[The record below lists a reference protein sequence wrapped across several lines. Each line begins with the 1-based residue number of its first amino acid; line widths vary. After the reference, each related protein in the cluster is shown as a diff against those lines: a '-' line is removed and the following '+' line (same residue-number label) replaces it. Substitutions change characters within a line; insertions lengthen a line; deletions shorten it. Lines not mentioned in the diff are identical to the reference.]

1 MIRKVKKMVGYILY
15 VFIGSWMPHYQG
27 GLKWTLCKK
36 YKQLCGKL
44 MFDYCGK
51 NVDIGRK
58 ISFSS
63 EISLGDNS
71 SIGDYSHIAGKV
83 SIGKDVMMSPRV
95 TFLASNHNYKRTDIP
110 MNKQG
115 GTEEEIVVG
124 DDVWI
129 GYGSTILAGVNI
141 GNGVIIC
148 AGAVVTKDVGDFCI
162 VGGVPAKVIKNRKQ
176 EELKHESF
184 DGRC

>member
-1 MIRKVKKMVGYILY
+1 MIKKIKKIIGYILY

-36 YKQLCGKL
+36 YKQICGKL
-44 MFDYCGK
+44 MFNYCGK

-63 EISLGDNS
+63 EVSLGDNS

-83 SIGKDVMMSPRV
+83 SIGRNVMMSPRV
-95 TFLASNHNYKRTDIP
+95 ALIASNHNYERLDIP

-115 GTEEEIVVG
+115 GTEKEIIVG

-129 GYGSTILAGVNI
+129 GYGSIILAGVKI
-141 GNGVIIC
+141 GNGVIIS
-148 AGAVVTKDVGDFCI
+148 AGSVVTKDVEDFSI
-162 VGGVPAKVIKNRKQ
+162 VGGVPARLIKNRKYK
-176 EELKHESF
+176 E
-184 DGRC
+184 